1 MIEGNVGGYFILR
14 KRVGSGERTMV
25 CTKIQRCDANEA
37 GAIEV
42 TTTSELHAEAE
53 RTQKQKREETVTSDS
68 GGSGRE
74 RDVGRFRGGRDR
86 DVKLR

>member
-1 MIEGNVGGYFILR
+1 MI
-14 KRVGSGERTMV
+14 

-42 TTTSELHAEAE
+42 TTTSEQHAEAE

-68 GGSGRE
+68 GGSGRDRARDDGAWGRTARCDTRGRE
-74 RDVGRFRGGRDR
+74 RVWPTVVGQPPECTG
-86 DVKLR
+86 